1 VEWLVIAVIAVV
13 VIVGGYFAIIIGLAA
28 LVVWPVTVALALI
41 GWLIGGSTGAIVG
54 VAIAGIFGALVV
66 LNKN

>member
-54 VAIAGIFGALVV
+54 VAIAGIISALVV